1 MTEADKKYKE
11 AVKEVLTE
19 GNYKENRTD
28 VATIS
33 KSVVDYTIDN
43 SDGFPLLTTK
53 KMDGARWES
62 LVYELLWYLS
72 GEHHIRNLREHTS
85 IWDEWATD
93 NGELET
99 AYGRF
104 WRRFP
109 IPGNYH
115 HVEGEEWVETL
126 VGSDNESVDYNR
138 NGTPVFDQIDYIIR
152 NIKKNPNSRRHVLTA
167 WHPANATVSKL
178 PPCHA
183 FSVFNVQG
191 NKLNLHLTQRSGDMT
206 LGVPFNIA
214 SYSLLQQIIAQETN
228 LEVGKFHHS
237 ITDAHI
243 YVGKDERAEWWKENN
258 GILNPIEEE
267 FHYQGIRNGVLKD
280 APEQRKPYDHVPNL
294 LKQLQREPHESP
306 SVEIANK
313 SINELEFEDFELK
326 DYQSH
331 ESLQFSVAE

>member
-1 MTEADKKYKE
+1 MNQADTKYKQ
-11 AVKEVLTE
+11 AVKEVLLE
-19 GNYKENRTD
+19 GNYKQNRTD

-33 KSVVDYTIDN
+33 KFCVEYTIDN

-53 KMDGARWES
+53 KMDGSRWES
-62 LVYELLWYLS
+62 LVHELLWYLS
-72 GEHHIRNLREHTS
+72 GEHHIRNLREHTN
-85 IWDEWATD
+85 IWESWATD
-93 NGELET
+93 DGELET

-109 IPGNYH
+109 IPRQHH
-115 HVEGEEWVETL
+115 HVAGEEWVKTQMRA
-126 VGSDNESVDYNR
+126 SHESVGYNQ
-138 NGTPVFDQIDYIIR
+138 NGTPVFDQIDYLIR
-152 NIKKNPNSRRHVLTA
+152 NIKENPNSRRHVLTA

-191 NKLNLHLTQRSGDMT
+191 NKLNLHLTQRSGDMA

-243 YVGKDERAEWWKENN
+243 YCGKGERAEWWKMNISEYQNELDITSWLEFIKQSDIKSQEEN
-258 GILNPIEEE
+258 
-267 FHYQGIRNGVLKD
+267 
-280 APEQRKPYDHVPNL
+280 YDHIPNL
-294 LKQLQREPHESP
+294 LKQLQRETYYPP
-306 SVEIANK
+306 TVEINDK
-313 SINELEFEDFELK
+313 SIDELEFEDFDLMG
-326 DYQSH
+326 YQSH
-331 ESLQFSVAE
+331 DSLEFGVAE

>member
-1 MTEADKKYKE
+1 MTQADKKYKQT
-11 AVKEVLTE
+11 AKEVLLE

-28 VATIS
+28 VSTIS
-33 KSVVDYTIDN
+33 KFGVDYTIDN

-62 LVYELLWYLS
+62 LVHELLWYLS

-93 NGELET
+93 DGELET

-104 WRRFP
+104 WRRYP
-109 IPGNYH
+109 IPGQYH
-115 HVEGEEWVETL
+115 HVQGESWVDTL
-126 VGSDNESVDYNR
+126 IGSDNESVDYNR
-138 NGTPVFDQIDYIIR
+138 NGTPVFDQIDYIIQ
-152 NIKKNPNSRRHVLTA
+152 NIKENPNSRRHVLTA
-167 WHPANATVSKL
+167 WHPANATVSRL

-191 NKLNLHLTQRSGDMT
+191 NRLNLHLTQRSGDMA

-243 YVGKDERAEWWKENN
+243 YCGKGERAEWYKRNLEELQSCTTNSY
-258 GILNPIEEE
+258 IETYVDRNEE
-267 FHYQGIRNGVLKD
+267 GNQDN
-280 APEQRKPYDHVPNL
+280 YDHIPNL
-294 LKQLQREPHESP
+294 LKQLQREPHDSP
-306 SVEIANK
+306 SVEIADK
-313 SINELEFEDFELK
+313 SVDKLEFDDFELK
-326 DYQSH
+326 NYKSH
-331 ESLQFSVAE
+331 GSLDFSVAE